1 MNRVDVAGA
10 GAFGTALA
18 ITLARAGAEVTLWAR
33 SGAQQMQSE
42 RENLR
47 RLPGHRFPDGL
58 RVTGDIDDLASDLL
72 LMAVPT
78 QKLGEVIR
86 LIRDRACTVVA
97 CSKGINRATGLSPS
111 ATIAAD
117 MPHATVG
124 ALTGP
129 SFAEDIAAGLPTAL
143 TLAFADDGVGAAMQ
157 DRLSTPTLRLYR
169 STDLVGAEIG
179 GGLKNVIAIAAGVV
193 IGAGLG
199 ESARAALMA
208 RGFAEMHRVATARG
222 AREETLSGLSG
233 FGDLVLTCTSEKS
246 RNYRHGLALAGALPL
261 DTDATVEGAATAQ
274 ELAGHAQ
281 IDTPIADAV
290 AALCQGHATVPQVIA
305 ELLNRPLKPE

>member
-1 MNRVDVAGA
+1 MNRVDIAGA

-18 ITLARAGAEVTLWAR
+18 ITLARAGAEVMLWAR
-33 SGAQQMQSE
+33 AGADEMQAA
-42 RENLR
+42 RENTR

-58 RVTGDIDDLASDLL
+58 RVTGNLCDLTSDLL

-78 QKLGEVIR
+78 QKLGEVTG
-86 LIRDRACTVVA
+86 LLSDRRVTVVA
-97 CSKGINRATGLSPS
+97 CSKGINRETGLSPS

-117 MPHATVG
+117 MPYATAG

-143 TLAFADDGVGAAMQ
+143 TLAFADDAVGAEMQ
-157 DRLSTPTLRLYR
+157 ERLSTPVLRLYR
-169 STDLVGAEIG
+169 TTDLIGAEVG

-208 RGFAEMHRVATARG
+208 RGFAEMRRVAAAWG
-222 AREETLSGLSG
+222 ARDDTLAGLSG

-246 RNYRHGLALAGALPL
+246 RNYRHGLALAGARLL
-261 DTDATVEGAATAQ
+261 DPSATVEGAATAE
-274 ELAGHAQ
+274 ELSAHSD

-290 AALCQGHATVPQVIA
+290 ATLCRGEASVQDVIA
-305 ELLNRPLKPE
+305 ALLNRPLKPE

>member
-33 SGAQQMQSE
+33 SGAEQMQAS
-42 RENLR
+42 RENTR
-47 RLPGHRFPDGL
+47 RLPGHRLPDNL
-58 RVTGDIDDLASDLL
+58 RVTATVDDLTSDLL
-72 LMAVPT
+72 LLAVPT
-78 QKLGEVIR
+78 QKLGEVTG
-86 LIRDRACTVVA
+86 LIRDRHCTVVA

-129 SFAEDIAAGLPTAL
+129 SFAQDIAAGLPTAL
-143 TLAFADDGVGAAMQ
+143 TLAFADDAVGAAMQ

-169 STDLVGAEIG
+169 TTDLVGAEIG

-208 RGFAEMHRVATARG
+208 RGFAEMRRVAADRG
-222 AREETLSGLSG
+222 ARDETLSGLSG

-246 RNYRHGLALAGALPL
+246 RNYCHGLALAGARAL
-261 DTDATVEGAATAQ
+261 DAGATVEGAATAQ
-274 ELAGHAQ
+274 ELAAHPEV
-281 IDTPIADAV
+281 DTPVADAV

-305 ELLNRPLKPE
+305 DLLNRPLKQE

>member
-1 MNRVDVAGA
+1 MNRVDIAGA

-33 SGAQQMQSE
+33 AGANEMQAA
-42 RENLR
+42 RENTR

-58 RVTGDIDDLASDLL
+58 RVTGNLSDLTSDLL

-78 QKLGEVIR
+78 QKLGEVTG
-86 LIRDRACTVVA
+86 LLSDRRVTVVA

-117 MPHATVG
+117 MPYATAG

-143 TLAFADDGVGAAMQ
+143 TLAFADDAVGAEMQ
-157 DRLSTPTLRLYR
+157 ERLSTPVLRLYR
-169 STDLVGAEIG
+169 TTDLIGAEVG

-208 RGFAEMHRVATARG
+208 RGFAEMRRVAAAWG
-222 AREETLSGLSG
+222 ARDDTLAGLSG

-246 RNYRHGLALAGALPL
+246 RNYRHGLALAGARPL
-261 DTDATVEGAATAQ
+261 DPAATVEGAATAE
-274 ELAGHAQ
+274 ELSRHAGL
-281 IDTPIADAV
+281 DTPIADAV
-290 AALCQGHATVPQVIA
+290 ATLCRGEASVQDVIA
-305 ELLNRPLKPE
+305 ALLNRPLKPE

>member
-1 MNRVDVAGA
+1 M
-10 GAFGTALA
+10 LW
-18 ITLARAGAEVTLWAR
+18 ARAGADE
-33 SGAQQMQSE
+33 MQAA
-42 RENLR
+42 RENTR

-58 RVTGDIDDLASDLL
+58 RVTGNLSDLTSDLL

-78 QKLGEVIR
+78 QKLGEVTG
-86 LIRDRACTVVA
+86 LLSDRRVTVVA
-97 CSKGINRATGLSPS
+97 CSKGINRETGLSPS

-117 MPHATVG
+117 MPYATAG

-143 TLAFADDGVGAAMQ
+143 TLAFADDAVGAEMQ
-157 DRLSTPTLRLYR
+157 ERLSTPVLRLYR
-169 STDLVGAEIG
+169 TTDLIGAEVG

-208 RGFAEMHRVATARG
+208 RGFAEMRRVAAAWG
-222 AREETLSGLSG
+222 ARDDTLAGLSG

-246 RNYRHGLALAGALPL
+246 RNYRHGLALAGARLL
-261 DTDATVEGAATAQ
+261 DPSATVEGAATAE
-274 ELAGHAQ
+274 ELSAHSD

-290 AALCQGHATVPQVIA
+290 ATLCRGEASVQDVIA
-305 ELLNRPLKPE
+305 ALLNRPLKPE

>member
-33 SGAQQMQSE
+33 AGADEMQAA
-42 RENLR
+42 RENTR
-47 RLPGHRFPDGL
+47 RLPGHALPDGL
-58 RVTGDIDDLASDLL
+58 RVTAELSDLTSDLL

-78 QKLGEVIR
+78 QKLGEVTGLLSKR
-86 LIRDRACTVVA
+86 RVTVVA
-97 CSKGINRATGLSPS
+97 CSKGINRETGLSPS

-117 MPHATVG
+117 MPYATVG

-143 TLAFADDGVGAAMQ
+143 TLAFADDAVGAVMQ
-157 DRLSTPTLRLYR
+157 ERLSTPTLRLYR
-169 STDLVGAEIG
+169 TTDMIGAEIG

-208 RGFAEMHRVATARG
+208 RGFAEMRRVAAAWG
-222 AREETLSGLSG
+222 ARDETLSGLSG

-246 RNYRHGLALAGALPL
+246 RNYRHGLSLAGARPL
-261 DTDATVEGAATAQ
+261 DEGATVEGAATAI
-274 ELAGHAQ
+274 ELAAMPGL
-281 IDTPIADAV
+281 DTPVADAV

-305 ELLNRPLKPE
+305 DLLNRPLKPE

>member
-1 MNRVDVAGA
+1 MNRVDIAGA

-33 SGAQQMQSE
+33 AGADEMQAA
-42 RENLR
+42 RENTR

-58 RVTGDIDDLASDLL
+58 RVTGNLCDLTSDLL

-78 QKLGEVIR
+78 QKLGEVTG
-86 LIRDRACTVVA
+86 LLSDRRVTVVA
-97 CSKGINRATGLSPS
+97 CSKGINRETGLSPS

-117 MPHATVG
+117 MPYATAG

-143 TLAFADDGVGAAMQ
+143 TLAFADDAVGAEMQ
-157 DRLSTPTLRLYR
+157 ERLSTPVLRLYR
-169 STDLVGAEIG
+169 TTDLIGAEVG

-208 RGFAEMHRVATARG
+208 RGFAEMRRVAAAWG
-222 AREETLSGLSG
+222 ARDDTLAGLSG

-246 RNYRHGLALAGALPL
+246 RNYRHGLALAGARLL
-261 DTDATVEGAATAQ
+261 DPSATVEGAATAE
-274 ELAGHAQ
+274 ELSAHSD

-290 AALCQGHATVPQVIA
+290 ATLCRGEASVQDVIA
-305 ELLNRPLKPE
+305 ALLNRPLKPE

>member
-33 SGAQQMQSE
+33 AGADGMQAA
-42 RENLR
+42 RENTR
-47 RLPGHRFPDGL
+47 RLPGHALPDGL
-58 RVTGDIDDLASDLL
+58 RVTAELSDLTSDLL

-78 QKLGEVIR
+78 QKLGEVTGLLSKR
-86 LIRDRACTVVA
+86 RVTVVA
-97 CSKGINRATGLSPS
+97 CSKGINRETGLSPS

-117 MPHATVG
+117 MPYATVG

-143 TLAFADDGVGAAMQ
+143 TLAFADDAVGAVMQ
-157 DRLSTPTLRLYR
+157 ERLATPTLRLYR
-169 STDLVGAEIG
+169 TTDLIGAEIG

-208 RGFAEMHRVATARG
+208 RGFAEMRRVAAAWG
-222 AREETLSGLSG
+222 ARDETLSGLSG

-246 RNYRHGLALAGALPL
+246 RNYRHGLSLAGARPL
-261 DTDATVEGAATAQ
+261 DERATVEGAATAI
-274 ELAGHAQ
+274 ELAAMPGL
-281 IDTPIADAV
+281 DTPVADAV

-305 ELLNRPLKPE
+305 DLLNRPLKPE

>member
-33 SGAQQMQSE
+33 AGADEMQAA
-42 RENLR
+42 RENTR
-47 RLPGHRFPDGL
+47 RLPGHALPDGL
-58 RVTGDIDDLASDLL
+58 RVTAELSDLTSDLL

-78 QKLGEVIR
+78 QKLGEVTGLLSKR
-86 LIRDRACTVVA
+86 RVTVVA
-97 CSKGINRATGLSPS
+97 CSKGINRETGLSPS

-117 MPHATVG
+117 MPYATVG

-143 TLAFADDGVGAAMQ
+143 TLAFADDAVGAVMQ
-157 DRLSTPTLRLYR
+157 ERLATPTLRLYR
-169 STDLVGAEIG
+169 TTDLIGAEIG

-208 RGFAEMHRVATARG
+208 RGFAEMRRVAAAWG
-222 AREETLSGLSG
+222 ARDETLSGLSG

-246 RNYRHGLALAGALPL
+246 RNYRHGLSLAGARPL
-261 DTDATVEGAATAQ
+261 DEGATVEGAATAI
-274 ELAGHAQ
+274 ELAAMPGLE
-281 IDTPIADAV
+281 TPVADAV

-305 ELLNRPLKPE
+305 DLLNRPLKPE

>member
-1 MNRVDVAGA
+1 MNRVDIAGA

-33 SGAQQMQSE
+33 AGANEMQAA
-42 RENLR
+42 RENTH

-58 RVTGDIDDLASDLL
+58 RVTGNLSDLTSDLL

-78 QKLGEVIR
+78 QKLGEVTG
-86 LIRDRACTVVA
+86 LLSDRRVTVVA

-111 ATIAAD
+111 ATIASD
-117 MPHATVG
+117 MPCATAG

-143 TLAFADDGVGAAMQ
+143 TLAFADDAVGAEMQ
-157 DRLSTPTLRLYR
+157 ERLSTPVLRLYR
-169 STDLVGAEIG
+169 TTDLIGAEVG

-208 RGFAEMHRVATARG
+208 RGFAEMRRVAAAWG
-222 AREETLSGLSG
+222 ARDDTLAGLSG

-246 RNYRHGLALAGALPL
+246 RNYRHGLALAGARPL
-261 DTDATVEGAATAQ
+261 DPAATVEGAATAE
-274 ELAGHAQ
+274 ELSRHAGL
-281 IDTPIADAV
+281 DTPIADAV
-290 AALCQGHATVPQVIA
+290 ATLCRGEASVHDVIA
-305 ELLNRPLKPE
+305 ALLNRPLKPE

>member
-1 MNRVDVAGA
+1 MNRVDIAGA

-33 SGAQQMQSE
+33 AGADEMQAA
-42 RENLR
+42 RANTR

-58 RVTGDIDDLASDLL
+58 RVTGNLCDLTSDLL

-78 QKLGEVIR
+78 QKLGEVTG
-86 LIRDRACTVVA
+86 LLSDRRVTVVA
-97 CSKGINRATGLSPS
+97 CSKGINRETGLSPS

-117 MPHATVG
+117 MPYATAG

-143 TLAFADDGVGAAMQ
+143 TLAFADDAVGAEMQ
-157 DRLSTPTLRLYR
+157 ERLSTPVLRLYR
-169 STDLVGAEIG
+169 TTDLIGAEVG

-208 RGFAEMHRVATARG
+208 RGFAEMRRVAAAWG
-222 AREETLSGLSG
+222 ARDDTLAGLSG

-246 RNYRHGLALAGALPL
+246 RNYRHGLALAGARLL
-261 DTDATVEGAATAQ
+261 DPSATVEGAATAE
-274 ELAGHAQ
+274 ELSAHSD

-290 AALCQGHATVPQVIA
+290 ATLCRGEASVQDVIA
-305 ELLNRPLKPE
+305 ALLNRPLKPE